1 MKYLIVIFPN
11 GMAIPFGESE
21 ALIKFFAAQVFK
33 VLYWQFID
41 TRTSGRS
48 APLVLVPVPFNVSHN
63 PSC

>member
-33 VLYWQFID
+33 VLELAIY
-41 TRTSGRS
+41 
-48 APLVLVPVPFNVSHN
+48 
-63 PSC
+63 